1 MLTIPSPDNTTCHF
15 ALLIEHALCWRT
27 IHSAFW
33 DQPIKVEQ
41 RCHIGKAQIRSG
53 NKNCGWSGALKSIF
67 LLEVSAWCD
76 RGQNWTFRWW
86 RYIVAQ
92 LQITVFRK
100 QIAFLAGASEWESS
114 EQNWKAEPF

>member
-1 MLTIPSPDNTTCHF
+1 MTIPSPDNTTCHF

-33 DQPIKVEQ
+33 GPTYEGRADEK
-41 RCHIGKAQIRSG
+41 HKL
-53 NKNCGWSGALKSIF
+53 GAATGIVVGQARKSIF